1 MLLEPFGNVCFLF
14 LRVCFWISPSL
25 QFLIS
30 SSQSTEDLI
39 AAVSLWCSMR
49 ERCLR
54 TLVFLWGWWALCLKK
69 TNLTVT
75 KLDYIGKFLPFFS
88 SPFSTESRKEK
99 KADSGKGVDRETC
112 LWLDLQFIFYIYIY
126 EKSVTIINKTALIM
140 YCKSCLLSQ
149 IHLHTVSS
157 AALPP
162 FLCLTSSEQ
171 CDPLVSRYSS

>member
-39 AAVSLWCSMR
+39 AAVSLSCSMR

-69 TNLTVT
+69 TNLAVT
-75 KLDYIGKFLPFFS
+75 KLDYIGKFLPFFF
-88 SPFSTESRKEK
+88 PPPLALKAEKRRKLTQ
-99 KADSGKGVDRETC
+99 GKVLTGRLVY
-112 LWLDLQFIFYIYIY
+112 DLIFNLFFTYIY

-171 CDPLVSRYSS
+171 CDPLVSRYNS